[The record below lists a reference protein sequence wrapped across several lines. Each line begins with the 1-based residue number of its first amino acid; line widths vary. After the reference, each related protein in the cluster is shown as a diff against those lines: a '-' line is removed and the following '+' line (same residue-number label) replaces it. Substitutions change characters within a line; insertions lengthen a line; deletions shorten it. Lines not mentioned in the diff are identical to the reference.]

1 MAHVLHNGDVV
12 QTCNVSQVLIQKILI
27 LALQKKQK
35 NTLSSNSL
43 FVVPTGKHPSSAGTR
58 HLQDILG

>member
-35 NTLSSNSL
+35 DTLSSNSL
-43 FVVPTGKHPSSAGTR
+43 FVVPTGMHPSSAGTR

>member
-1 MAHVLHNGDVV
+1 MARVLHNGDVV

-35 NTLSSNSL
+35 DTLSSNSL
-43 FVVPTGKHPSSAGTR
+43 FVVPTGKHGTR